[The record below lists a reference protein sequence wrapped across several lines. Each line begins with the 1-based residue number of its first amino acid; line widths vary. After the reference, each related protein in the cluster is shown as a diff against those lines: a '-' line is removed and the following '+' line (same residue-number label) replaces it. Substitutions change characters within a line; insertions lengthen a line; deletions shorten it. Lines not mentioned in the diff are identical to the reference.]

1 MAAWKQVCHR
11 RPDSDVAERARTDWP
26 RPGPADCP
34 GLGLSQ
40 IEVRVQHARDLGE
53 PVGAFLVF
61 VAFQLASQSR
71 DQLIGEAA
79 DPVLRSEIH
88 EFLDERGEID
98 TVSTLLTMRLG
109 PAPHIARDMTINE
122 EDQLSQQ
129 VRVRQR

>member
-1 MAAWKQVCHR
+1 M
-11 RPDSDVAERARTDWP
+11 
-26 RPGPADCP
+26 
-34 GLGLSQ
+34 
-40 IEVRVQHARDLGE
+40 RVQHAIDLGE
-53 PVGAFLVF
+53 PVGAFLAFAALPQTSFDLAGVGLHMLTGDIAYAAWASLLIGALLVF

-88 EFLDERGEID
+88 EFLDEQGEID
-98 TVSTLLTMRLG
+98 TVSTPLTMRLG

-129 VRVRQR
+129 ARVRQR